1 MREKTGLSLLP
12 PLLVAEVGLDGR
24 SITNLPHP
32 QPFPLWSQKPSRK
45 TLLLPESAVFTAVN
59 KVSDKP
65 GPSSLGN
72 LSQQAGS
79 KAATEG
85 RETRRQRELWAP
97 GSPLVTEAR
106 EVNSSLL
113 TLNVYYSH

>member
-1 MREKTGLSLLP
+1 MFSQ
-12 PLLVAEVGLDGR
+12 LLVAEVGLDGR

-32 QPFPLWSQKPSRK
+32 QPSPLWRQKLAGK
-45 TLLLPESAVFTAVN
+45 TLLLPESTAFTAIN
-59 KVSDKP
+59 KVSAKP

-79 KAATEG
+79 RAAAEG
-85 RETRRQRELWAP
+85 REACRQRELWAP